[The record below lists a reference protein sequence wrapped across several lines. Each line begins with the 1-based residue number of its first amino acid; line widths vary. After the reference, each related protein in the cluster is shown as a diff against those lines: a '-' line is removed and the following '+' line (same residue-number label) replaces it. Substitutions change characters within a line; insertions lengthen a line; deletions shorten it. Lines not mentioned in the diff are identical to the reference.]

1 MGYSE
6 AAEWMGAMTS
16 SVNSIINMVE
26 SAWDDDIGRSL
37 LSYFFDLSEQTS
49 KYRSS
54 LEIADDE
61 LNDIS
66 ILCDEILSSDDQERP
81 KILVKRR

>member
-66 ILCDEILSSDDQERP
+66 ILCDEILLSDDQERP

>member
-66 ILCDEILSSDDQERP
+66 VLCDEILSSDDQERP